1 MSGVTTR
8 GARRRVRWSSS
19 AVALVAAAVVAVT
32 TIGASS
38 PDAGAAEQVRIL
50 ARFTDASP
58 LLDGN
63 DVRLKGVKVGEIA
76 GMRVVDGVA
85 QVVMDVDRTVLPL
98 HTDSRATIRPVTLLG
113 ERFVDLDRGTPEA
126 PVMDAAEEIPV
137 ERTGQATDL
146 DQVLDVVDDPTG
158 EALGA
163 FVGVLGDGLNGNGQ
177 NVDDALKALEPAMT
191 RTDDLAAI
199 LSEQNDTLNSLVD
212 SLEPV
217 ASSLATDDGKALD
230 RLVGSAHGLLGTA
243 ATNQDDLRAT
253 LQELPGT
260 LGSART
266 TLGEL
271 AGTAREA
278 GPTLAA
284 LRPTTD
290 NLQQV
295 SRELIAFADSA
306 DPALASLDPVLDE
319 AQSLFDELRPVAT
332 SLREQGPDTVDTVT
346 GAEPLVRDLTE
357 NRGNVMEFLKRW
369 ALTTN
374 AKDGLTHYFRAFTDV
389 TPMTVTSNIPG
400 EGGNAGVG
408 GTPPP
413 LTTDPGGEPVEPPQL
428 GNPGGL
434 LTPPAPEGQG
444 DGGVTGLTP
453 DQEGG
458 ALGFLIGGD
467 S

>member
-1 MSGVTTR
+1 MSGPTTR
-8 GARRRVRWSSS
+8 SPRRSRRLGASRL
-19 AVALVAAAVVAVT
+19 AAVAAAVVAVA

-38 PDAGAAEQVRIL
+38 PDGGEGDQVRVL
-50 ARFTDASP
+50 ARFADASP
-58 LLDGN
+58 LLAGN
-63 DVRLKGVKVGEIA
+63 DVRLAGVKVGEIA
-76 GMRVVDGVA
+76 GMRVVDGAA
-85 QVVMDVDRTVLPL
+85 QVVMDLDRSVLPL
-98 HTDSRATIRPVTLLG
+98 HIDSRATIRPVTLLG
-113 ERFVDLDRGTPEA
+113 ERFVDLDRGSAAA
-126 PVMDAAEEIPV
+126 PVMDPAQEIPV
-137 ERTGQATDL
+137 DRTGQATDL

-163 FVGVLGDGLNGNGQ
+163 LVGVLGDGLDGNGR
-177 NVDDALKALEPAMT
+177 NVDDAIKALEPAMT
-191 RTDDLAAI
+191 RTDELAGVLAD
-199 LSEQNDTLNSLVD
+199 QNDTLNRLVD

-217 ASSLATDDGKALD
+217 ASSLATQDGKALD
-230 RLVGSAHGLLGTA
+230 GLVGSAHGLLGTA
-243 ATNQDDLRAT
+243 AANQQDLRAT

-260 LGSART
+260 IGSART

-278 GPTLAA
+278 APTLAA

-295 SRELIAFADSA
+295 SRELIAFAESA
-306 DPALASLDPVLDE
+306 DPALASLQPVLDE
-319 AQSLFDELRPVAT
+319 AKGMLDEVRPVAT

-346 GAEPLVRDLTE
+346 GLEPVVRDLTA

-374 AKDGLTHYFRAFTDV
+374 AKDGLTHYFRAFADV
-389 TPMTVTSNIPG
+389 TPMTVTSNVPG
-400 EGGNAGVG
+400 EGGNAGLG

-413 LTTDPGGEPVEPPQL
+413 LTTDPAGEPVEPPQT
-428 GNPGGL
+428 GNPDGL
-434 LTPPAPEGQG
+434 LTPPAQGG
-444 DGGVTGLTP
+444 DGGVTGLTK

>member
-1 MSGVTTR
+1 MSGL
-8 GARRRVRWSSS
+8 
-19 AVALVAAAVVAVT
+19 ALVASAVVAVT

-38 PDAGAAEQVRIL
+38 PDAGTGDQVRVL
-50 ARFTDASP
+50 ARFADASP
-58 LLDGN
+58 LLAGN
-63 DVRLKGVKVGEIA
+63 DVRLAGVKVGEIA
-76 GMRVVDGVA
+76 GMRVVDGA
-85 QVVMDVDRTVLPL
+85 AEVVMDLDRTVLPL
-98 HTDSRATIRPVTLLG
+98 HSDSRATIRPVTLLG
-113 ERFVDLDRGTPEA
+113 ERFVDLNRGSPDA
-126 PVMDAAEEIPV
+126 PVMRPTDEISID
-137 ERTGQATDL
+137 RTGQATDL
-146 DQVLDVVDDPTG
+146 DQILDVVDDPTG

-163 FVGVLGDGLNGNGQ
+163 LVGVLGDGLGGNGQ
-177 NVDDALKALEPAMT
+177 NVDDAIKALEPAMT
-191 RTDDLAAI
+191 RTDELASI
-199 LSEQNDTLNSLVD
+199 LSDQNDTLNSLVD

-217 ASSLATDDGKALD
+217 ASSLATEDGKALD
-230 RLVGSAHGLLGTA
+230 RLVGSAHGLLGTTA
-243 ATNQDDLRAT
+243 ANQEDLRASV
-253 LQELPGT
+253 QELPGT
-260 LGSART
+260 IGSART

-295 SRELIAFADSA
+295 SRELIAFAESA
-306 DPALASLDPVLDE
+306 DPALASLQPVLDE
-319 AQSLFDELRPVAT
+319 AKGLMDEVRPVAT

-346 GAEPLVRDLTE
+346 GAEPLVRDLTD

-389 TPMTVTSNIPG
+389 TPMIATSNIPG

-408 GTPPP
+408 GTPPA
-413 LTTDPGGEPVEPPQL
+413 LTTDPAGEPVEPPQV